1 MIIMAK
7 KETKKEEKKK
17 TSKKAATKK
26 AVAKKKAEKPKA
38 EAEPKQEAKAEAMPE
53 TKAAA
58 KAEVKPE
65 VKEEPKKE
73 APKKKARK
81 KKKAKKAI
89 RAIVARGKRKECV
102 ARATVREGKGTVR
115 FNRVKVSALNNS
127 YVQQII
133 TEPLGYIGAEANDID
148 VSVNVNGG
156 GAMGQ
161 AQAARVAIANALIL
175 YFQDKKLRD
184 KFISIDRSLVVE
196 DTRRVETKKFRG
208 PKARA
213 RYQKSYR

>member
-1 MIIMAK
+1 MAAKKEEK
-7 KETKKEEKKK
+7 KETKKKVKR
-17 TSKKAATKK
+17 KAA
-26 AVAKKKAEKPKA
+26 
-38 EAEPKQEAKAEAMPE
+38 
-53 TKAAA
+53 
-58 KAEVKPE
+58 
-65 VKEEPKKE
+65 PKKE
-73 APKKKARK
+73 APKEEKPKVEEKAEAKKPEPKAEAPEPKKESPKKKTAK
-81 KKKAKKAI
+81 KKKAKKTT

-102 ARATVREGKGTVR
+102 ARATVKEGNGVVR
-115 FNRVKVSALNNS
+115 LNKMQVTSLNNR
-127 YVQQII
+127 YIQQII
-133 TEPLGYIGAEANDID
+133 MEPLGYIGADANSID
-148 VSVNVNGG
+148 VSVNARGG

-196 DTRRVETKKFRG
+196 DTRRVETKKYRG